1 MRENG
6 AYRLADCTAIEP
18 LVNRWAVWS
27 DLISPVPYSLHMVHY
42 QMKVLESYLSDPEM
56 HVEVCGDPNFSGG
69 PFVNVPIERAHEVEQ
84 MLQEMKTRQAGNV
97 RLAHAVPEF
106 CNYINEQ
113 AKGQSLELFYAQI
126 PDELRGFVELLYDYY
141 SNPVVR
147 YVESLFY
154 ESSYYRKDLQSLR
167 IFVQK
172 TDNSRPPFLS
182 TPRLPESTQIEWNL
196 PFADRESDEFFKLE
210 SASQPLDR
218 IRDILKLTPDQDHLL
233 LPMLTKDPPAPRP
246 KWDGTQMRV
255 RYFGHAC
262 VLVECNG
269 ISILTDP
276 WIGVTPKAGGVER
289 FSYQDLP
296 EKIDF
301 AIITHAHHDHFVPET
316 LLRLRHKI
324 ECLVVPQTFNL
335 LYADTSLRLMAKKLG
350 FKHVVEL
357 GTLESVSFPDGEIV
371 AIPFFGEHADLAHGK
386 AGYVVRVGQQR
397 ILFAADSN
405 CLDARMYEH
414 VRNAVGKIDT
424 VFLGMECV
432 GAPLSWMY
440 GTFLPKKV
448 ERSHDQSRRTKG
460 CDSAAALNLLER
472 VGSQRVFIYAMGQEP
487 WLQYSMGLGLAADSP
502 QIRES
507 DRVLATARDK
517 GFVEARRPFVKMET
531 IL

>member
-1 MRENG
+1 
-6 AYRLADCTAIEP
+6 
-18 LVNRWAVWS
+18 
-27 DLISPVPYSLHMVHY
+27 
-42 QMKVLESYLSDPEM
+42 
-56 HVEVCGDPNFSGG
+56 
-69 PFVNVPIERAHEVEQ
+69 
-84 MLQEMKTRQAGNV
+84 
-97 RLAHAVPEF
+97 
-106 CNYINEQ
+106 
-113 AKGQSLELFYAQI
+113 
-126 PDELRGFVELLYDYY
+126 
-141 SNPVVR
+141 
-147 YVESLFY
+147 
-154 ESSYYRKDLQSLR
+154 
-167 IFVQK
+167 
-172 TDNSRPPFLS
+172 
-182 TPRLPESTQIEWNL
+182 
-196 PFADRESDEFFKLE
+196 
-210 SASQPLDR
+210 
-218 IRDILKLTPDQDHLL
+218 
-233 LPMLTKDPPAPRP
+233 
-246 KWDGTQMRV
+246 
-255 RYFGHAC
+255 
-262 VLVECNG
+262 
-269 ISILTDP
+269 
-276 WIGVTPKAGGVER
+276 VTPKAGGVER

-301 AIITHAHHDHFVPET
+301 AINTHAHHDHFVPET

-357 GTLESVSFPDGEIV
+357 GTLESVTFPDGEIV
-371 AIPFFGEHADLAHGK
+371 AVPFFGEHADLAHGK
-386 AGYVVRVGQQR
+386 AGYVVRFGQQR

-405 CLDARMYEH
+405 CLDPRMYEH
-414 VRNAVGKIDT
+414 VRNAVGKVDT

-448 ERSHDQSRRTKG
+448 ERSHDQARRTKG

-472 VGSQRVFIYAMGQEP
+472 VGSERVFIYAMGQEP